1 MYYGKI
7 NKSKLID
14 NAVDAMLSEI
24 GDDYT
29 NYSSKNNASD
39 FLETVNGVYEGIG
52 CMVSMDENNNIII
65 INIFDNSPA
74 KKAGLKE

>member
-1 MYYGKI
+1 
-7 NKSKLID
+7 
-14 NAVDAMLSEI
+14 MLSEI

-52 CMVSMDENNNIII
+52 CMVSMDENNNIVL
-65 INIFDNSPA
+65 
-74 KKAGLKE
+74 KKGRFSEEDLLP